1 MDLESGVM
9 SKVYIIPHSKI
20 YKHFN
25 KAATHVGVPP
35 QMLENIKPV
44 FFFFTLVYYFAFALS
59 LYSESTFNITLTLKN
74 CAVYCKVS

>member
-9 SKVYIIPHSKI
+9 SKVYIIPHSKIDI

-35 QMLENIKPV
+35 QMLENIKPKLSGLNQNRK
-44 FFFFTLVYYFAFALS
+44 TLV
-59 LYSESTFNITLTLKN
+59 K
-74 CAVYCKVS
+74 